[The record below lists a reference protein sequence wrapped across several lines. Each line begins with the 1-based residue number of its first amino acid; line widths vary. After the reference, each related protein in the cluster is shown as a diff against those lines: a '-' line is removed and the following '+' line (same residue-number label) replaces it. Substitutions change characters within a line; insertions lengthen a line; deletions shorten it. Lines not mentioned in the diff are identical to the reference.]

1 MSTKASTYT
10 STLRLHIVVSRDYLN
25 LMDRV
30 SVAEAARLLGVSQ
43 DAVYKRIKRGTIPW
57 EKGGD
62 DKTYVWIEE
71 QEASVD
77 SPKSS
82 TDRRYDSSTDQSTD
96 PLLDELK
103 DRIRFLKAE
112 LYDRKDE
119 ARRKDSII
127 MALTQRVPELEAPSE
142 PRKAPERTSEEIARG
157 TATPEGREF
166 LERRSWWRAFFGME

>member
-1 MSTKASTYT
+1 
-10 STLRLHIVVSRDYLN
+10 
-25 LMDRV
+25 MDRV
-30 SVAEAARLLGVSQ
+30 SVAEAARRLGVSQ

-57 EKGGD
+57 EKGED

-103 DRIRFLKAE
+103 DRIRFLEAE
-112 LYDRKDE
+112 LEDRKDE
-119 ARRKDSII
+119 ARRKDAILMT
-127 MALTQRVPELEAPSE
+127 MAQRIPELEAPREVSPE
-142 PRKAPERTSEEIARG
+142 PRESSETPSEEPYSTHHAPP
-157 TATPEGREF
+157 TPEHPV
-166 LERRSWWRAFFGME
+166 ERPSWWRKFFGLE